1 VPSPTPPRA
10 GHAGRVRLFAA
21 VRPPVDVL
29 DHLEGALASVRA
41 GTEPGPGRGPLRWT
55 VPEDRHVTV
64 AFYGEVPGGRLDEV
78 AQALDDAA
86 AGLAPFAAGLAGAGL
101 FDGRTLWV
109 GCTGDGWSP
118 LMAAAGGIGTTLLG
132 RPVDRRSRPHL
143 TVARSRAGGGRG
155 PRGGLRGGPRR
166 GPGHGRRGPEGGV
179 DPAALA
185 HALALYRGPRWTVA
199 EVALVESHLGAG
211 PGGSP
216 RHDVVHV
223 ARLGTGPG
231 ALWQDV
237 GRAQD

>member
-1 VPSPTPPRA
+1 M
-10 GHAGRVRLFAA
+10 RLFAA
-21 VRPPVDVL
+21 VRPPADVL
-29 DHLEGALASVRA
+29 DHLETALASVRA

-55 VPEDRHVTV
+55 PPADRHVTV
-64 AFYGEVPGGRLDEV
+64 AFYGEVPQGRLDEV
-78 AQALDDAA
+78 AQALDAA
-86 AGLAPFAAGLAGAGL
+86 ASQVAPFAASLSGAGL

-109 GCTGDGWSP
+109 GCTGEGWAP
-118 LMAAAGGIGTTLLG
+118 LMAAAGDVGVGLG
-132 RPVDRRSRPHL
+132 RPADRRSRPHL
-143 TVARSRAGGGRG
+143 TIARARQGGGRQG
-155 PRGGLRGGPRR
+155 TGRARPGGDRRRPGGP
-166 GPGHGRRGPEGGV
+166 

-185 HALALYRGPRWTVA
+185 HALALYRGPGWTVG

-223 ARLGTGPG
+223 APLGTGPG